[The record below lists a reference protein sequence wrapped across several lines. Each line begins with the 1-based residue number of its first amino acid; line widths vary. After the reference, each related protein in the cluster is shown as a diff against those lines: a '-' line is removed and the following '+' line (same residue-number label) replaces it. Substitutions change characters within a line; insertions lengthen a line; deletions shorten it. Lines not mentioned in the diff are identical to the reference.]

1 MHYKLLI
8 VFVSDVDKI
17 NTTILMKQ
25 GYIGLKRIGDLVG
38 NILAMDVIN
47 INGAHD
53 IVTDYCKIS
62 G

>member
-17 NTTILMKQ
+17 NTTILMKK

-38 NILAMDVIN
+38 NLLAMDVIN